1 MTPNP
6 GTARRGGF
14 TATSRQE
21 FIADI
26 LIPNMNSQYMLPNN
40 GGLIPN
46 DRFMYGMWLIFEGRG
61 TNSGANVPS
70 GVRADHIV
78 NLIQNVTIS
87 GYHRVRGQSEQFI
100 NVRGIDLY
108 NLNRAYW
115 NAVPFL
121 EPSNGWPQFNPQLS
135 IVGNEFNDIRF
146 ALYIPFTPM
155 RVPINS
161 QMGWLLDAP
170 NYDRLQL
177 QVTMGDATAVF
188 QGLAVGGADVAWTAY
203 GSAAGSPRIR
213 VQGQFALGGTSVY
226 GYVPARTWRYFQEI
240 TGSLA
245 TTTANTARLYNIP
258 RGNKI
263 RGILLKTG
271 VQATTNL
278 TAGLVA
284 YDTVTDDAL
293 LNILIQR
300 GLNKMIRF
308 YPDFRSLKYEI
319 QQSYGM
325 YQQTGFAL
333 LDFAQRGRL
342 TEALNTVGLVAGPS
356 GDTDLYVQA
365 DVTGN
370 ANQAF
375 LFLVE
380 ELRNIPRSIVLPGAT
395 APSS

>member
-1 MTPNP
+1 MSTPNP
-6 GTARRGGF
+6 NTTQKRGGF

-26 LIPNMNSQYMLPNN
+26 LIQNLNAQYMLPNN

-46 DRFMYGMWLIFEGRG
+46 DRFMYGMWLIFEGRA
-61 TNSGANVPS
+61 TNSGTPPS
-70 GVRADHIV
+70 GVRADGIL

-87 GYHRVRGQSEQFI
+87 GYHRVRGQNEQFI
-100 NVRGIDLY
+100 NLRGVDLY

-115 NAVPFL
+115 NAVPYL

-146 ALYIPFTPM
+146 ALYIPFTPL

-177 QVTMGDATAVF
+177 QVTIGDSTCVF
-188 QGLAVGGADVAWTAY
+188 QGLAAGGADTTWSAY
-203 GSAAGSPRIR
+203 GSNGGSPRIR

-263 RGILLKTG
+263 RAILMKAG
-271 VQATTNL
+271 VQAVDHI
-278 TAGLVA
+278 TAGSVA
-284 YDTVTDDAL
+284 YDTLSDDTL

-300 GLNKMIRF
+300 GLNKSIRF
-308 YPDFRSLKYEI
+308 YPDWRSLKYEI

-325 YQQTGFAL
+325 YQQTGYAL

-356 GDTDLYVQA
+356 GDTDLYVQG
-365 DVTGN
+365 DVTGV

-380 ELRNIPRSIVLPGAT
+380 ELRNIPRSIALPGR
-395 APSS
+395 

>member
-1 MTPNP
+1 MTPSP
-6 GTARRGGF
+6 TVQKKGGF

-21 FIADI
+21 FISDI
-26 LIPNMNSQYMLPNN
+26 LIQNMNTQYMLPNN

-46 DRFMYGMWLIFEGRG
+46 DRFMYGMWLIFEGRA
-61 TNSGANVPS
+61 TNSGTVPT
-70 GVRADHIV
+70 GVRADGIV

-87 GYHRVRGQSEQFI
+87 GYHRVRGQNEQFI
-100 NVRGIDLY
+100 NLRGIDLY

-135 IVGNEFNDIRF
+135 IVGGDFNDVRF

-155 RVPINS
+155 RVPINQ

-177 QVTMGDATAVF
+177 QVTLGDSTVVF
-188 QGLAVGGADVAWTAY
+188 QGLAAGGADTTWSAY
-203 GSAAGSPRIR
+203 GSNGGSPRIR

-263 RGILLKTG
+263 RNIMMKTG
-271 VQATTNL
+271 QQATTNL
-278 TAGLVA
+278 TAGSVA
-284 YDTVTDDAL
+284 YDTLTDDAL

-300 GLNKMIRF
+300 GLNKSIRF
-308 YPDFRSLKYEI
+308 YPDYRSLKYEI

-325 YQQTGFAL
+325 YVAPGYAL

-365 DVTGN
+365 DVTGHD
-370 ANQAF
+370 NQAF
-375 LFLVE
+375 LFLIE
-380 ELRNIPRSIVLPGAT
+380 ELRNIPRSIALPGR
-395 APSS
+395 